1 MSHSVPP
8 GSLLRRGGSLLY
20 FGNRLVKL
28 LWTRTRGVRNS
39 SSVLHKARR
48 KCWCFIGRCNPWAAR
63 VSEREGGGT
72 GKDGEEMRAGPA
84 SGRGT
89 AGHSATWDV
98 SEQTLRK
105 HRASEH
111 SITEER
117 SHLLARTPLSP
128 FAGQASPHRELL
140 PWASRLLPP
149 GGAGSYTQRHKG
161 PSESGHCGSCT
172 GAAGGRAELLPRVH
186 HGGDPVVP

>member
-72 GKDGEEMRAGPA
+72 GKDGEEMLGDALPSRPGFGERN
-84 SGRGT
+84 SWSLCHVGRLRTDFTETPGLRTLCHGGT
-89 AGHSATWDV
+89 ES
-98 SEQTLRK
+98 
-105 HRASEH
+105 
-111 SITEER
+111 
-117 SHLLARTPLSP
+117 
-128 FAGQASPHRELL
+128 
-140 PWASRLLPP
+140 PP
-149 GGAGSYTQRHKG
+149 GAH
-161 PSESGHCGSCT
+161 PSLAFRWSSFSPQGVATLGF
-172 GAAGGRAELLPRVH
+172 
-186 HGGDPVVP
+186 

>member
-72 GKDGEEMRAGPA
+72 GKDGEELRAGPA

-98 SEQTLRK
+98 SEDFTETPGLRTLY
-105 HRASEH
+105 HGG
-111 SITEER
+111 TE
-117 SHLLARTPLSP
+117 S
-128 FAGQASPHRELL
+128 
-140 PWASRLLPP
+140 PP
-149 GGAGSYTQRHKG
+149 GAH
-161 PSESGHCGSCT
+161 PSLAFRWSSFSPQGVATLGF
-172 GAAGGRAELLPRVH
+172 
-186 HGGDPVVP
+186 